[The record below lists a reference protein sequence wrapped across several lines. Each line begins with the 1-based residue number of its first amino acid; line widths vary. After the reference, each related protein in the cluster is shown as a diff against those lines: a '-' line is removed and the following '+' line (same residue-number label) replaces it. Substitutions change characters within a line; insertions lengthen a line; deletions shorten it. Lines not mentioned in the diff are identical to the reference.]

1 MRQTMNAS
9 IRYNTLRWRYELAK
23 WRRMFAV

>member
-9 IRYNTLRWRYELAK
+9 IRYDTLRWRYELTK